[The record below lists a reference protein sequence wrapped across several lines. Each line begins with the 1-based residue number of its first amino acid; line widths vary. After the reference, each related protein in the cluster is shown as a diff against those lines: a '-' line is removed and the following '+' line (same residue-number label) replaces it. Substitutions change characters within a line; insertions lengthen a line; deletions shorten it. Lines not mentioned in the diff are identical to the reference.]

1 MLNNKFGLFHELVE
15 RWENNV
21 VFDLALLT
29 LDAFM
34 GWGTTSIPAE
44 EVAVGKPGKWAW
56 WLGGEAGKWAWLGGD
71 AGKWAWLGGEAEEA
85 DSGRCVRP

>member
-1 MLNNKFGLFHELVE
+1 MFGCFRNSLKEYKTMSSLIW
-15 RWENNV
+15 R
-21 VFDLALLT
+21 LLT
-29 LDAFM
+29 LDALM

-71 AGKWAWLGGEAEEA
+71 AEEA